1 MVVLMC
7 HIMLTSSFHLYRI
20 RQEEASRNALKGS
33 GQVSE
38 PSSEK
43 ELMSILADRGG
54 ELDSGSGQPIIVHF
68 YHKEFRRCDIM
79 GTHLDVRLLAI

>member
-1 MVVLMC
+1 M
-7 HIMLTSSFHLYRI
+7 T
-20 RQEEASRNALKGS
+20 
-33 GQVSE
+33 E

-54 ELDSGSGQPIIVHF
+54 ELGSGSGQPIIVHF

-79 GTHLDVRLLAI
+79 GTHLDVGRLD

>member
-1 MVVLMC
+1 VTIC
-7 HIMLTSSFHLYRI
+7 IHYAKLTKRFISAFHRI
-20 RQEEASRNALKGS
+20 RQEEAIRNAPKGS

-54 ELDSGSGQPIIVHF
+54 ELGSGSGQPIIVHF

-79 GTHLDVRLLAI
+79 STHLEVRL